1 MSLRRVRCHKML
13 SSFEVGALDPQTS
26 DMSAM
31 VLNGPA
37 GLASDADLAR
47 FSSNLSRLREAHKLS
62 RAALGHQIGASGK
75 MIEHWEAGT
84 GNPAVRYIVRLAHFF
99 GLNTDDLL
107 GVGPRP
113 DEERSRLGML
123 LKYHEHLEAI
133 EQRVQELEKAREH
146 PQH

>member
-1 MSLRRVRCHKML
+1 
-13 SSFEVGALDPQTS
+13 
-26 DMSAM
+26 
-31 VLNGPA
+31 
-37 GLASDADLAR
+37 
-47 FSSNLSRLREAHKLS
+47 
-62 RAALGHQIGASGK
+62 

-84 GNPAVRYIVRLAHFF
+84 GNPAVRYIVRLAQFF

-133 EQRVQELEKAREH
+133 EQRVQELERAREH